1 MERLSATDLNSVL
14 DVARNLGAMAEAGEL
29 RAGVL
34 GQLRR
39 LVSCDTLSYNEL
51 APAAGQATVA
61 AVDPEEI
68 LWNGAEELF
77 GAYAHQNPLIAAAA
91 ARPGDVG
98 VRKFSDLISTRHLHS
113 LDIYNLIYRQI
124 DVEHQIAFTLPAPS
138 SLVVGFALNRNGRQP
153 DFSERDRSV
162 LEAVRPFVVQAYETI
177 AVRARLAAHERRA
190 AHMCEQASPPHS
202 EVMLGFGLTAREVE
216 VLGLLAG
223 GLANAEIAGEL
234 GLSERTVAKHLEHI
248 YAKLGVRN
256 RTAAVARAREIA
268 ALAESL

>member
-1 MERLSATDLNSVL
+1 MERLSATDLNRVL
-14 DVARNLGAMAEAGEL
+14 DVARNLGAMAEVGGL

-68 LWNGAEELF
+68 LWDGAEELF
-77 GAYAHQNPLIAAAA
+77 GAYAHQNPLIAAA

-98 VRKFSDLISTRHLHS
+98 VRKFSDLISTRRLHS
-113 LDIYNLIYRQI
+113 LDIYNLVYKQI

-162 LEAVRPFVVQAYETI
+162 LEAVRPFVVQAYETA

-190 AHMCEQASPPHS
+190 ARLREQAPPHS
-202 EVMLGFGLTAREVE
+202 EVLRRFGLTAREVE
-216 VLGLLAG
+216 VLGLLDG
-223 GLANAEIAGEL
+223 GLSNAEIAGEL
-234 GLSERTVAKHLEHI
+234 ALSERTVAKHLEHI

-256 RTAAVARAREIA
+256 RTAAVARAREIPA
-268 ALAESL
+268 TAESL